1 VGPDISDLR
10 LDMSRLGRICPV
22 KLDLALRKN
31 GSEVKMINLGFDKL
45 MACKLNTMELRENK
59 GTTRSKLNTRNH
71 I

>member
-1 VGPDISDLR
+1 
-10 LDMSRLGRICPV
+10 
-22 KLDLALRKN
+22 
-31 GSEVKMINLGFDKL
+31 MINLGFDKL